1 MIILLM
7 LSILAYLLGSVSS
20 AIIVCKLFNL
30 PDPRLTGS
38 KNPGATNVL
47 RIGGKSKAAIVLLGD
62 VLKGVIPVLIAKLLL
77 LSPFLVGLVG
87 LFAVI
92 GHIFPVFYQFK
103 GGKGVAT
110 ALGVYV
116 AFSPLLGLLC
126 VISWYIIFKL
136 YRYSSLSSLV
146 TVALTPIYTA
156 FLFPGTLAWLPMLLI
171 GLLVVFQHHANIGRL
186 CRGIEPKFEKK
197 F

>member
-1 MIILLM
+1 MIIFFI

-20 AIIVCKLFNL
+20 AITVCKIFNL
-30 PDPRLTGS
+30 PDPRATGS

-62 VLKGVIPVLIAKLLL
+62 LLKGVIPVLLAKIFL
-77 LSPFLVGLVG
+77 LSPVLVGLVG
-87 LFAVI
+87 FFAVI
-92 GHIFPVFYQFK
+92 GHIFPLFYQLK

-110 ALGVYV
+110 ALGVYL

-126 VISWYIIFKL
+126 VISWYIVFKL
-136 YRYSSLSSLV
+136 FRYSSLSSLV
-146 TVALTPIYTA
+146 AVILAPIFTI
-156 FLFPGTLAWLPMLLI
+156 FLFPGIMAWFPMLLI
-171 GLLVVFQHHANIGRL
+171 GLLVIFKHRANIGRL

>member
-1 MIILLM
+1 MMIFSIL
-7 LSILAYLLGSVSS
+7 SVLAYLLGSVSS

-30 PDPRLTGS
+30 PDPRSTGS

-62 VLKGVIPVLIAKLLL
+62 LLKGLIPVLIAKYFL
-77 LSPFLVGLVG
+77 LSPVYAGLIG
-87 LFAVI
+87 FFAVI
-92 GHIFPVFYQFK
+92 GHVYPIFYQWK

-110 ALGVYV
+110 ALGVYF
-116 AFSPLLGLLC
+116 AFSPWLGLLC
-126 VISWYIIFKL
+126 VISWYIMFKL
-136 YRYSSLSSLV
+136 FRYSSLSSI
-146 TVALTPIYTA
+146 VAVCLAPIYTEL
-156 FLFPGTLAWLPMLLI
+156 LFPGTFGWFPIFLL
-171 GLLVVFQHHANIGRL
+171 GLLVIYQHRANIGRL